1 MRTAGGW
8 LLVGWLVAALLLG
21 MDRRL
26 PEFLAGAV
34 PGSLLVL
41 GVGALV
47 RQQLA
52 PLARQPAQPPGSAT
66 GSPTSYASRSPP

>member
-1 MRTAGGW
+1 
-8 LLVGWLVAALLLG
+8 

-52 PLARQPAQPPGSAT
+52 PLALQPA
-66 GSPTSYASRSPP
+66 